1 MSQTNLQI
9 CSLCQVKIQRL
20 VGADR
25 VIFSAGGISTRE
37 VLWQRV
43 CQHVQDRPGCINR
56 GTNFTGGRG

>member
-1 MSQTNLQI
+1 MSDANTGGIQVCAL
-9 CSLCQVKIQRL
+9 CSVKIQKL

-25 VIFSAGGISTRE
+25 VTFATGAASTRD

-56 GTNFTGGRG
+56 NPRS